1 MLKHLLIN
9 VKVSKNIEEH
19 LMNPE
24 IQHKYKIFCTF
35 HMRTNNLCSTAE
47 PSIVKIIH
55 YYGKESVIFAFASGQ
70 TNCLNNAAYN
80 NADFLFFFENYE
92 NAS

>member
-47 PSIVKIIH
+47 PSIVKIIQ
-55 YYGKESVIFAFASGQ
+55 YYGKESVIFVFASGQ
-70 TNCLNNAAYN
+70 TNCLNPIRHGGGFKVPGSN
-80 NADFLFFFENYE
+80 
-92 NAS
+92 

>member
-1 MLKHLLIN
+1 MLKHLLFY
-9 VKVSKNIEEH
+9 VKVSQNIKEL

-24 IQHKYKIFCTF
+24 IQHKYKISCTF
-35 HMRTNNLCSTAE
+35 HIRTNNLCSTAE
-47 PSIVKIIH
+47 PSIVKIMH

-70 TNCLNNAAYN
+70 TNCLNNANYK
-80 NADFLFFFENYE
+80 ADFLFFFENYE